1 MNTILLVYITTPSPE
16 IAESIARHLL
26 ERKLIACANI
36 HVSTSMYWWEN
47 SIQSAQEAIII
58 AKSFEHFF
66 AELEKEVISIH
77 PYKVPCI
84 LKITAQAA
92 EPFTRWMQE
101 TIKKL

>member
-1 MNTILLVYITTPSPE
+1 MNTMLLVYITTPSPE
-16 IAESIARHLL
+16 SAASIAHHLL
-26 ERKLIACANI
+26 EKKLIACANI
-36 HVSTSMYWWEN
+36 HVSTSMYWWD
-47 SIQSAQEAIII
+47 SAIQTSQEAIII

-84 LKITAQAA
+84 LKITAQAT
-92 EPFTRWMQE
+92 EPFTTWMQE